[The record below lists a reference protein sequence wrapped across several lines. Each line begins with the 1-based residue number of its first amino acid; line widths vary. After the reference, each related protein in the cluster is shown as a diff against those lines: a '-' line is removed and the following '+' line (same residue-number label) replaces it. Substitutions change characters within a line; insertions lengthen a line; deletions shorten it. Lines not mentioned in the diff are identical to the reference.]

1 MTALVD
7 WTMLYAG
14 VVMNFVTGIV
24 NGTMKVLYWPTA
36 GVGTSWTSFASAD
49 SAFWTGLGVLAGL
62 FLLLRFTGT
71 KFFNSMS
78 SRRAN
83 YRDCLE
89 ELRGMIDMKNS
100 HPILLRLAWSDA
112 GTYDHTVKAWQQ
124 QGGANGSVRF
134 ESELDK
140 KGNVG
145 LSKAVALLES
155 IKERYPGVTWAD
167 LIQMGG
173 AVAVEISGGPRI
185 DMVYGRVDALER
197 EDSNAYGQAEL
208 PCPMW
213 PYPDGA
219 PSAQVH
225 IRNTFY
231 RMGLTNREIVALC
244 GAHTLGRA
252 FEDRTGVCKHS
263 SGDQGA
269 TEYTRLTSIAR
280 HDGQSGVGMAGGC
293 SWTRQWLKFDN
304 TYFTRMLEKPHDPS
318 LLWLPTD
325 KALYECPEFR
335 PFFELYARDEA
346 EFRKH
351 YSKAHTKMSCLGAKF
366 DPPGG
371 FTLHDKQ

>member
-14 VVMNFVTGIV
+14 VVLNFVTGIV

-49 SAFWTGLGVLAGL
+49 SAFWTGLAVLAGL

-244 GAHTLGRA
+244 GAHTLGVPSRTASASTRVATRVPRSTRGSRA
-252 FEDRTGVCKHS
+252 LPDSTDR
-263 SGDQGA
+263 A
-269 TEYTRLTSIAR
+269 AW
-280 HDGQSGVGMAGGC
+280 A
-293 SWTRQWLKFDN
+293 
-304 TYFTRMLEKPHDPS
+304 
-318 LLWLPTD
+318 
-325 KALYECPEFR
+325 
-335 PFFELYARDEA
+335 
-346 EFRKH
+346 
-351 YSKAHTKMSCLGAKF
+351 
-366 DPPGG
+366 
-371 FTLHDKQ
+371 